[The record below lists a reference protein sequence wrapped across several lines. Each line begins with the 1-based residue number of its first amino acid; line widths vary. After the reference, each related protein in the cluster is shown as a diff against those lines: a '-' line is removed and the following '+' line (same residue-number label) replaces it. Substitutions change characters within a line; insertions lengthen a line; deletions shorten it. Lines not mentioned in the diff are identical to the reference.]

1 MKSWHALSAYTF
13 VELHWQ
19 WEFHL
24 ERSNSLKYELKMT
37 WEIIWSVYVHINKI
51 EYGGLVLNNQY

>member
-37 WEIIWSVYVHINKI
+37 WETIWSVYVHI
-51 EYGGLVLNNQY
+51 LNMEDLF